1 MLIKGKV
8 VVTAVNKRTEKG
20 IAPMLDI
27 LSTLFQM
34 LQGQLINIPTD
45 NALGVFYVILNI
57 ILTLFTPLFGG

>member
-1 MLIKGKV
+1 
-8 VVTAVNKRTEKG
+8 
-20 IAPMLDI
+20 MLDI